1 MATATFYTT
10 AKRHNSTFIPTGGTD
25 LNVSL
30 KNGCDLLAPTFYLD
44 YASVPTWS
52 MMQFAGRYYFITGIT
67 SLRQDYWQIDADVD
81 VLATYK
87 SDIQATT
94 AFILYDA
101 TANNDI
107 IDNRLAVNT
116 TETTVINS
124 AQFAPGLLTATGK
137 IALSVV
143 GDNTTSTYIVTNDQL
158 RQILNF
164 NDVSNTMTRQEIYG
178 DVDVDYSQ
186 TEALPDGTEIQTYVK
201 IGEWLKTLAH
211 SIRQNTVILMS
222 GNNPLE
228 CLRSAIWYPWDIVGD
243 GTPESIKLGVLNT
256 NVTASPVVNKVRGG
270 SVTVNIPWQASDW
283 RRNAPYHHIY
293 LYIPFIGTTQLSVS
307 DLIGKTSL
315 TVGWAMNKLTGE
327 LNVQVTTN
335 TGEIIGVYN
344 AQTAVSIP
352 VGVSNVTPR
361 QVANSIIAGAGA
373 IASAAGGHMLGAAA
387 MAAQSISAISPQ
399 ITCIGGASGGAAI
412 GLEMNVVCYSVFHN
426 TSAEPN
432 TIAPVIGTPTMA
444 HHSLAQ
450 KSGYVQTQY
459 ASVSGSMTDTERQ
472 RINQMLDGGI
482 YIE

>member
-1 MATATFYTT
+1 MATATFFTT
-10 AKRHNSTFIPTGGTD
+10 AKRHNSTLIPTGGTV

-67 SLRQDYWQIDADVD
+67 SLRQDYWQIDAEVD

-94 AFILYDA
+94 AFVLYDA

-107 IDNRLAVNT
+107 IDSRLAVNT
-116 TETTVINS
+116 SETTVINRAS
-124 AQFAPGLLTATGK
+124 FAPGLLSGTGK
-137 IALSVV
+137 IVLTVV
-143 GDNTTSTYIVTNDQL
+143 GSNTTNAYIIRNDQL
-158 RQILNF
+158 AQILNSA
-164 NDVSNTMTRQEIYG
+164 DVQNAMSQQNVYG
-178 DVDVDYSQ
+178 GVDVDYSQ
-186 TEALPDGTEIQTYVK
+186 TEALPDGTEIETYVK

-211 SIRQNTVILMS
+211 SIRQNTVILLS

-228 CLRSAIWYPWDIVGD
+228 CIRSAIWYPWDIVGD
-243 GTPESIKLGVLNT
+243 GLPENIHLGLIDTQVQAASIV
-256 NVTASPVVNKVRGG
+256 SKVRYG
-270 SVTVNIPWQASDW
+270 STTINIPWQASDW
-283 RRNAPYHHIY
+283 RRNAPYHQIY
-293 LYIPFIGTTQLSVS
+293 LYIPFIGTVQLSAS
-307 DLIGKTSL
+307 DLVGKTSL
-315 TVGWAMNKLTGE
+315 TVGWAFNKLTGE
-327 LNVQVTTN
+327 MNVQVTTN
-335 TGEIIGVYN
+335 EGDIVGVYH

-352 VGVSNVTPR
+352 VGVSNISPG
-361 QVANSIIAGAGA
+361 QAMNSILSGAGA
-373 IASAAGGHMLGAAA
+373 VAAAVSGNLFGAAA
-387 MAAQSISAISPQ
+387 LAAQSISAISPQ

-412 GLEMNVVCYSVFHN
+412 GLELDVVCYSVFHN

-432 TIAPVIGTPTMA
+432 TIASVIGTPTMA

-450 KSGYVQTQY
+450 KTGYVQTQD

-472 RINQMLDGGI
+472 RINQLLDGGI